1 MNRLLARWRSPR
13 SRTRGQG
20 LVEFAII
27 LPLFLLILLAM
38 AEFGFVF
45 SHELTLT
52 YATREGART
61 GSALAEGGTTTLTCT
76 AHGATTNIDEQVIAS
91 VQRVLTS
98 PGSQVDRAQVSQI
111 RIYKA
116 DANGAET
123 GYVNVWVRGAWT
135 SADGT
140 LSLEWMPSS
149 GNWSACGR
157 DNGVNADLLGVSV
170 RYTYNMVTPLSSVLR
185 FFGGPGATSLA
196 MSDKTVMQL
205 NPTQ

>member
-1 MNRLLARWRSPR
+1 VSRLLAQRRSTRRR
-13 SRTRGQG
+13 SRGQG

-27 LPLFLLILLAM
+27 VPLFLLILLAM

-45 SHELTLT
+45 SHHLTLT

-61 GSALAEGGTTTLTCT
+61 GSALADGGSIC
-76 AHGATTNIDEQVIAS
+76 AVHGATTNIDEQVIAS

-98 PGSQVDRAQVSQI
+98 PGSQVDRTRVAQI

-116 DANGAET
+116 DASGAEA

-140 LSLEWMPSS
+140 LSLEWQPLS

-157 DNGVNADLLGVSV
+157 DNGVNADSLGVSIT
-170 RYTYNMVTPLSSVLR
+170 YTYNFVTPLSSVLR
-185 FFGGPGATSLA
+185 FFGGPSASSLA